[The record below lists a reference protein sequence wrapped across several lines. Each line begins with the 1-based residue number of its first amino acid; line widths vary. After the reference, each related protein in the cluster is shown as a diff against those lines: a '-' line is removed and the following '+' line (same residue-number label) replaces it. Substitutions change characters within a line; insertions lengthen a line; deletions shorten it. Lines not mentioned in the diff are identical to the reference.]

1 MQVGFYSCC
10 ICKHDFIVCM
20 VHGIIS
26 RGVCFNYYVCESM
39 FSEVYGVLYK

>member
-10 ICKHDFIVCM
+10 ICKYDFIVYM

-26 RGVCFNYYVCESM
+26 RDVSFNYCVREYVFCS
-39 FSEVYGVLYK
+39 VWCVI